1 MRKAKFGECA
11 TEKMSVTP
19 EILKWAYN
27 AKGSGSKTYD
37 EFMREL
43 RDMWEKNKADEK
55 EKEGGVV
62 VPEESATDILQP
74 ASPPPAEPLVP
85 TLTKDEMRE
94 LAPVDVVKVKE
105 LKSEQEDILIL

>member
-43 RDMWEKNKADEK
+43 RDMWEKNKAEK
-55 EKEGGVV
+55 EKEGGIA
-62 VPEESATDILQP
+62 VPETKVPDSP
-74 ASPPPAEPLVP
+74 AAPADPLVP

-94 LAPVDVVKVKE
+94 LAPVDVAKVKE
-105 LKSEQEDILIL
+105 LKTEQGDILIL

>member
-43 RDMWEKNKADEK
+43 REMWERNKAEK

-74 ASPPPAEPLVP
+74 ASPPTVDLLVP
-85 TLTKDEMRE
+85 ILTKDEMRE
-94 LAPVDVVKVKE
+94 LAPVDVTKVKE